1 MKGVAMNSFAKINEI
16 ARWVIKLPDQTYG
29 SDIYAFVAQD
39 DTGFTLLDEPNQSYS
54 LIGDLCN
61 RGKRA
66 WLTVDQTLL
75 GNGKP
80 IAPEAYLRLW
90 RKALEQATSPQ
101 AFVQQTGQTIAF
113 DFSIDLERDSKNT
126 SNWHGSHYHSIAQF
140 IGEYGSS
147 LTPADTALNVSID
160 FREPKAWAKVDSV
173 RHLASWDQANQRYLS
188 TATSRL
194 HAAGA
199 ITTEPMPTRQFAAVQ
214 QTLKF
219 AL

>member
-1 MKGVAMNSFAKINEI
+1 MTIATTNEI
-16 ARWVIKLPDQTYG
+16 ARWVIKLPGQTYG

-39 DTGFTLLDEPNQSYS
+39 DTGFTLLGEPNQSYS

-75 GNGKP
+75 VNGKP

-90 RKALEQATSPQ
+90 RKALAETVTPQ
-101 AFVQQTGQTIAF
+101 VFCQQTGQTIAY
-113 DFSIDLERDSKNT
+113 DFAVDLERDGKKITEWN
-126 SNWHGSHYHSIAQF
+126 GSYYQSIAQF
-140 IGEYGSS
+140 IDEHGIS
-147 LTPADTALNVSID
+147 LTSTDAVLKASID
-160 FREPKAWAKVDSV
+160 FREPKAWAKVESI
-173 RHLASWDQANQRYLS
+173 RHLASWDRESQRYRS
-188 TATSRL
+188 TVTSRL